1 MVKIDGDGRDNNFGR
16 FLFRFQS
23 YGTPGKLSTTVTI
36 GQDEYVRTKPLGSK
50 KCGLNAMVCYRMA
63 FMFFLPLGIDTKRMG
78 LNLG

>member
-50 KCGLNAMVCYRMA
+50 KCGLNVMVCYRMA
-63 FMFFLPLGIDTKRMG
+63 FMFFFAIGDRHKKDGP
-78 LNLG
+78 